1 MLHISFGKHWSRSR
15 RKQKFLKVQSQELE
29 SNLQNLDAKI
39 HHTEVTLK
47 DLRKLQDHITIKT
60 AERST
65 LFREQ
70 QWQYAALAEENEDTD
85 EELQEWKTKFDE
97 KIASL
102 ESNICKLEREM
113 NDMETK
119 GSFLKQNINEYIRE
133 ISRLQTEAEVLFLM
147 PHSVMMLLLNL
158 TNRVKSRLVG
168 LDKDLQD
175 KKTSND
181 TEVKR
186 AENCYWDANERWK
199 NTEAQKQA
207 KVEIKNSN
215 LNRITEKERE
225 HSSFEEQ
232 ISHVNLS
239 HIDEKEKNMRIE
251 VERKTNQ
258 LAEREFESHIRQKQ
272 SELYV
277 IEQQIMVLNREKD
290 ILAGDS
296 EDRVKLSLK
305 KVELENHKKKH
316 RKIIDE
322 CKDKIRGVLKGRL
335 PPDKDLK
342 EGNYSDPKGSW
353 DGV

>member
-1 MLHISFGKHWSRSR
+1 MPAYKTLMKTYRSG
-15 RKQKFLKVQSQELE
+15 
-29 SNLQNLDAKI
+29 
-39 HHTEVTLK
+39 
-47 DLRKLQDHITIKT
+47 
-60 AERST
+60 
-65 LFREQ
+65 
-70 QWQYAALAEENEDTD
+70 
-85 EELQEWKTKFDE
+85 KTKFDE

-102 ESNICKLEREM
+102 ESNICKLDREM

-133 ISRLQTEAEVLFLM
+133 ISRLQTEAEAHASLKNERDSNIQKMYTRHNLGPLPNAPFGDDVA
-147 PHSVMMLLLNL
+147 LNL
-158 TNRVKSRLVG
+158 TNRLKSRLVG

-181 TEVKR
+181 TDVKR

-207 KVEIKNSN
+207 KVEIKNSI

-239 HIDEKEKNMRIE
+239 HIDEKEKNMVRMSLHKIE
-251 VERKTNQ
+251 LRFERKTNQ

-272 SELYV
+272 SELYG
-277 IEQQIMVLNREKD
+277 IEQQIKVLNREKD

-305 KVELENHKKKH
+305 EKLMNARIKSE
-316 RKIIDE
+316 E
-322 CKDKIRGVLKGRL
+322 C
-335 PPDKDLK
+335 
-342 EGNYSDPKGSW
+342 
-353 DGV
+353 